1 MMEKASLRWAKNWD
15 QRGLTLIEILVCCGI
30 LMVMAVILTA
40 AFQGVRKKAFIPGDL
55 NNYRQ
60 IGSAYMSYLGDNNYV
75 MPPVNMPN
83 KYTHD
88 YLAEQMGTTGSLHD
102 PTVGRKG
109 WGVWISPGDTR
120 KPPYL
125 SALRSYAVNYYSGD
139 IVNLGD
145 KSQLSIRYS
154 EINNPARK
162 LFFLPADGLNTDTNA
177 QARFSYAVRPILE
190 GASGWMEIRF
200 YEGDI
205 TPALWMDGHASLVT
219 KKYLQDNARA
229 LILPKEQPTKN

>member
-1 MMEKASLRWAKNWD
+1 
-15 QRGLTLIEILVCCGI
+15 
-30 LMVMAVILTA
+30 MVMVAVLAA
-40 AFQGVRKKAFIPGDL
+40 AFQGMQKKAFIPGDL
-55 NNYRQ
+55 NNFRQ
-60 IGSAYMSYLGDNNYV
+60 IGSAYMSYLGDNNYA

-88 YLAEQMGTTGSLHD
+88 YLAEQMGMTVSLHD
-102 PTVGRKG
+102 STVSRKAL
-109 WGVWISPGDTR
+109 GVWISPGDTR
-120 KPPYL
+120 KGIYL

-145 KSQLSIRYS
+145 KSQLSIRHAEVNQPSKKIY
-154 EINNPARK
+154 
-162 LFFLPADGLNTDTNA
+162 FLPADGQNTDTNA

-200 YEGDI
+200 YEGDV
-205 TPALWMDGHASLVT
+205 TPALWMDGHASMVS